1 MTDVFFPVI
10 DSQQG
15 PENAIDISGLCKS
28 YKKRKGAPEV
38 TALDN
43 VSLKIKRGSISALLG
58 PNGAGKST
66 LINILGGLTMKTSGS
81 VKIWGIDIDKDA
93 RNARAAI
100 GIVPQELNIDPFFV
114 PDELLELQAGLY
126 GIKKKDRHTMEIL
139 DMVGLKDKAKTYA
152 RNLSGGM
159 RRRLLVAKAMVHNPP
174 ILVLDEPTAGV
185 DIDLRRQLWDNVRAL
200 NKNGVTIL
208 LTTHYLEEAEELC
221 DDIAIID
228 KGKLLVHE
236 KKDIL
241 LKKLDAKS
249 LQFVLSAPLPAEAA
263 ILQQFSCQQ
272 TATDDGF
279 LLKVSYKPSDHSA
292 GEIVDIIKNQQ
303 QVVIKDITSQESDLE
318 DIFLQLTRKVPPP
331 SSPDQPQ
338 A

>member
-1 MTDVFFPVI
+1 MNDIFSPI
-10 DSQQG
+10 ANDSSL
-15 PENAIDISGLCKS
+15 PDYAIEINGLCKS
-28 YKKRKGAPEV
+28 YKKRKGAPMV

-66 LINILGGLTMKTSGS
+66 LINILGGLTKKTSGT
-81 VKIWGIDIDKDA
+81 VKIWGIDIDKNA

-126 GIKKKDRHTMEIL
+126 GITKKNRHTMKIL
-139 DMVGLKDKAKTYA
+139 EMVGLKDKAKTYA

-185 DIDLRRQLWDNVRAL
+185 DIELRRQLWDSVRAL

-228 KGKLLVHE
+228 KGQLLVHE
-236 KKDIL
+236 KKDAL
-241 LKKLDAKS
+241 LKNLDAKT
-249 LQFVLSAPLPAEAA
+249 LQFVLAEALPADAE
-263 ILQQFSCQQ
+263 ILQKFSCQQ
-272 TATDDGF
+272 TTTDEGS

-292 GEIVDIIKNQQ
+292 GEIVDIIKNQNII
-303 QVVIKDITSQESDLE
+303 IKDITSQEAALE
-318 DIFLQLTRKVPPP
+318 DIFLQLTTKIPTSHP
-331 SSPDQPQ
+331 
-338 A
+338 